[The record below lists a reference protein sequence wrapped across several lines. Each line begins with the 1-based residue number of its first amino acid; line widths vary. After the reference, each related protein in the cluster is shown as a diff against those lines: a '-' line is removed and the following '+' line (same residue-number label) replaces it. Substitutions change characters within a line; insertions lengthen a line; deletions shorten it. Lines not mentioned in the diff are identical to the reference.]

1 MVAALAPALQ
11 SRGFDVAHTLKAG
24 SRGEGRT
31 RGPLRTSLLVVQA
44 ALSIV
49 LLVGA
54 ALFVQSLERVTAL
67 RLGFARDSVAYLRLP
82 LTQIDQVDGATV
94 LPQLAPRLEQITG
107 VEGVAL
113 ASFAPMM
120 GASSTGVWVSRPEG
134 MVLATPYPR
143 SNAVAP
149 SFFDV
154 AGIRILQGRGFVE
167 GETTGVLIADET
179 MASTLWPGEDPI
191 GQCVVIGRTADGP
204 CLSVVGVAE
213 DQRDSQVLEDAMPR
227 YFLPLSEASLL
238 RTIVMRVDP
247 RAWPDAS
254 ASVREIAASY
264 LDAQTFDLNRVTDR
278 LEPQYRTWR
287 LGARLFGVFGLL
299 ALLVTVV
306 GVYGVMAYVASERTH
321 EMGVRIALGARLADL
336 LRLVIGDG
344 LRVVVLGCLVG
355 IALAMAMGRL
365 VASLLYEVTPR
376 DPTAMIGATAVL
388 LVAGAAASLVPA
400 LRAARVDPN
409 EVLRQD

>member
-1 MVAALAPALQ
+1 
-11 SRGFDVAHTLKAG
+11 
-24 SRGEGRT
+24 
-31 RGPLRTSLLVVQA
+31 
-44 ALSIV
+44 
-49 LLVGA
+49 
-54 ALFVQSLERVTAL
+54 
-67 RLGFARDSVAYLRLP
+67 
-82 LTQIDQVDGATV
+82 
-94 LPQLAPRLEQITG
+94 
-107 VEGVAL
+107 
-113 ASFAPMM
+113 MM